1 MRGAPSLSV
10 DAPSALAK
18 TTCQKEQLWQMDGGI
33 LGKTARRFSRAV
45 RRASA
50 PRLTAELA
58 LSSLR
63 SGGSRVDVEFVLRLT
78 VKLVLSP
85 LCAGLALSPVSVG
98 GS

>member
-1 MRGAPSLSV
+1 MG
-10 DAPSALAK
+10 
-18 TTCQKEQLWQMDGGI
+18 DGI
-33 LGKTARRFSRAV
+33 PGKTARRISVLFV
-45 RRASA
+45 ELH

-63 SGGSRVDVEFVLRLT
+63 SGGSRADVEFVPRLT

-85 LCAGLALSPVSVG
+85 LCAELALSPVSVD

>member
-1 MRGAPSLSV
+1 MG
-10 DAPSALAK
+10 
-18 TTCQKEQLWQMDGGI
+18 DGI
-33 LGKTARRFSRAV
+33 PGKTARRISRAV
-45 RRASA
+45 RRASV